1 MNDFDYDVLQKKR
14 TAAGARHMKRGS
26 RSKRCSLPSDNLTPA
41 QLKRRNGPVSTY
53 KLDAPMRW
61 DDFKAMPVDLQKQYL
76 SRLIEHYHAT
86 NKMLGAMFYVDPTVV
101 ALRRRKLG
109 VPEGR
114 SVYFRGAAKVQRD
127 ERWNAFL
134 RGEGAVFCEDISL
147 DTAIPVQEFML
158 LSAEKQTE
166 YIEGLIN
173 NYGTNLSRISR
184 DLFCRQKSWL
194 QQYMVRQ
201 GSPVPGGNKHGMTS
215 EDEKRWIEFCKPVQ
229 PFNTVPADIS
239 DEKEALEADKSIDPA
254 QDPSELEEV
263 VLTPADTEAPT
274 EAEPVVVKIPMLDM
288 TELSATFNGWFT
300 PEAFLGWIS
309 KLPIP
314 EAEVKIRVSV
324 TKRGE
329 AV

>member
-61 DDFKAMPVDLQKQYL
+61 DDFKAMPVDLQKKYL
-76 SRLIEHYHAT
+76 TNLVETYGAT
-86 NKMLGAMFYVDPTVV
+86 NEMLGDMFYVHPTHVGAV
-101 ALRRRKLG
+101 KKALG
-109 VPEGR
+109 VISNNPRHLSKEKKTIR
-114 SVYFRGAAKVQRD
+114 DQMWAAFCNGVVGGGD
-127 ERWNAFL
+127 
-134 RGEGAVFCEDISL
+134 AVKETPKEPKKL
-147 DTAIPVQEFML
+147 
-158 LSAEKQTE
+158 
-166 YIEGLIN
+166 
-173 NYGTNLSRISR
+173 
-184 DLFCRQKSWL
+184 
-194 QQYMVRQ
+194 
-201 GSPVPGGNKHGMTS
+201 
-215 EDEKRWIEFCKPVQ
+215 
-229 PFNTVPADIS
+229 
-239 DEKEALEADKSIDPA
+239 EALPVRCPD
-254 QDPSELEEV
+254 ELEEAAI
-263 VLTPADTEAPT
+263 TSADTEAPT
-274 EAEPVVVKIPMLDM
+274 EAEPVIVKIPMLDM

-300 PEAFLGWIS
+300 PETFLGWIA

>member
-61 DDFKAMPVDLQKQYL
+61 DDFKEMPADLQKQYL
-76 SRLIEHYHAT
+76 TYLVETYGAT
-86 NKMLGAMFYVDPTVV
+86 NEMLGDMFYVHPTRVGTV
-101 ALRRRKLG
+101 KKALG
-109 VPEGR
+109 VVSHNPHRLIGEKKAIRDQMWAAFCNGVVGGGDAVKETPREPE
-114 SVYFRGAAKVQRD
+114 KV
-127 ERWNAFL
+127 ETL
-134 RGEGAVFCEDISL
+134 
-147 DTAIPVQEFML
+147 PV
-158 LSAEKQTE
+158 
-166 YIEGLIN
+166 
-173 NYGTNLSRISR
+173 RCP
-184 DLFCRQKSWL
+184 D
-194 QQYMVRQ
+194 
-201 GSPVPGGNKHGMTS
+201 
-215 EDEKRWIEFCKPVQ
+215 
-229 PFNTVPADIS
+229 
-239 DEKEALEADKSIDPA
+239 
-254 QDPSELEEV
+254 ELEEAAMA
-263 VLTPADTEAPT
+263 PADTESAT
-274 EAEPVVVKIPMLDM
+274 EAEPVIVKIPMLDM

-300 PEAFLGWIS
+300 PETFLGWIT